1 MKATGRKHDP
11 WRSRSSGLAFQRP
24 DGEQT
29 PPAVV
34 VQADF
39 LNGIID
45 DTVLVQ
51 ITSTA
56 HGIPGT
62 EVTLDP
68 SQETTSGLSHVSY
81 ASCPN
86 FLTTDQALIDQT
98 IGYLSDTAMKQIG
111 ACLKKV
117 LELP

>member
-1 MKATGRKHDP
+1 MTRGDVLLVDWPFSDRTGSKLR
-11 WRSRSSGLAFQRP
+11 
-24 DGEQT
+24 
-29 PPAVV
+29 PAVV

-39 LNGIID
+39 LNGLID

-62 EVTLDP
+62 EVKLDP
-68 SQETTSGLSHVSY
+68 AQEPASGLLHVCV
-81 ASCPN
+81 ASCFN
-86 FLTTDQALIDQT
+86 LLTTDPAIIDQT
-98 IGYLSDTAMKQIG
+98 IGFLSDATMQRLAS
-111 ACLKKV
+111 CLKQV